1 MKIKG
6 MGTFVKYVSVTITV
20 HTNYVQTIV
29 RFQWSECS
37 YKEYGFGRL
46 SIPRAIFD
54 ASDRLEVC
62 ELYANDILD
71 EKLSGFPENTYIRI
85 RYMFGRDRR
94 YKVTEARYGGPDGIH
109 DLTRAFAPE
118 IPDVVKEK
126 VLANFVRK
134 IDDGDVKGLLTIVRA
149 LKVAS
154 GSKSLKE

>member
-1 MKIKG
+1 MISS
-6 MGTFVKYVSVTITV
+6 MSTFDKYVAVTTTV
-20 HTNYVQTIV
+20 HANYVQTTV

-46 SIPRAIFD
+46 SIPRTIFD
-54 ASDRLEVC
+54 APDKLEVC
-62 ELYANDILD
+62 ALYAPSPLD
-71 EKLSGFPENTYIRI
+71 EKLDGFPENTYIRI

-94 YKVTEARYGGPDGIH
+94 YKVTEARYGGPDGVH
-109 DLTRAFAPE
+109 DLIRAFAPE

-126 VLANFVRK
+126 VLENFVRK
-134 IDDGDVKGLLTIVRA
+134 IDDGDVEGLLTIVRA

>member
-1 MKIKG
+1 MS
-6 MGTFVKYVSVTITV
+6 TFDKYVAVTTTV
-20 HTNYVQTIV
+20 HANYVQTTV
-29 RFQWSECS
+29 RFQRSECT

-54 ASDRLEVC
+54 APDKLEVC
-62 ELYANDILD
+62 EVYALTPLD
-71 EKLSGFPENTYIRI
+71 EKLVGFPENTYIRI

-94 YKVTEARYGGPDGIH
+94 YKVTEARYGGPDGVH
-109 DLTRAFAPE
+109 DLIRAFSPE

-134 IDDGDVKGLLTIVRA
+134 IEDGDVEGLLAIVRA

>member
-1 MKIKG
+1 MS
-6 MGTFVKYVSVTITV
+6 TFDKYVAVTTTV
-20 HTNYVQTIV
+20 HANYVQTTV
-29 RFQWSECS
+29 RFQCSECT

-54 ASDRLEVC
+54 ASDKLEVC

-71 EKLSGFPENTYIRI
+71 EKLAGFPENMYIRI

-94 YKVTEARYGGPDGIH
+94 YKVTEARYSGMDGSF
-109 DLTRAFAPE
+109 DLMRAFDSSV
-118 IPDVVKEK
+118 PDVVKEK

-134 IDDGDVKGLLTIVRA
+134 IDYDDADGLLTIVWA

-154 GSKSLKE
+154 RSKSLKE

>member
-1 MKIKG
+1 MKSS
-6 MGTFVKYVSVTITV
+6 MGALNKYVVVTTTV

-29 RFQWSECS
+29 RFQRGECT

-54 ASDRLEVC
+54 APDKLDVC
-62 ELYANDILD
+62 ELYVSDILD
-71 EKLSGFPENTYIRI
+71 EKLDGFPENTYIRL
-85 RYMFGRDRR
+85 RYMFGRGRR
-94 YKVTEARYGGPDGIH
+94 YKVTEARYGGADGSF
-109 DLTRAFAPE
+109 DLIRAFSPE

-134 IDDGDVKGLLTIVRA
+134 IEAGDAEGLLTIVRA

>member
-1 MKIKG
+1 MS
-6 MGTFVKYVSVTITV
+6 TFDKYVAVTTTV
-20 HTNYVQTIV
+20 HANYVQTTV

-46 SIPRAIFD
+46 SIPRTIFS

-62 ELYANDILD
+62 EVYANDILD
-71 EKLSGFPENTYIRI
+71 EKLDGFPENTYIRI

-94 YKVTEARYGGPDGIH
+94 NKVTEARYGGPDGVH
-109 DLTRAFAPE
+109 DLIRAFAPE
-118 IPDVVKEK
+118 IPDVVKDK
-126 VLANFVRK
+126 VLENFVRK
-134 IDDGDVKGLLTIVRA
+134 IDDGDAEGLLTIVRA

>member
-1 MKIKG
+1 MISS
-6 MGTFVKYVSVTITV
+6 MSTFDKYVAVTTTV
-20 HTNYVQTIV
+20 HANYVQTTV

-46 SIPRAIFD
+46 SIPRAIFN

-62 ELYANDILD
+62 ALYAPSPLD

-85 RYMFGRDRR
+85 RYRFGRDRR
-94 YKVTEARYGGPDGIH
+94 YKVTEARYGGPDGVH
-109 DLTRAFAPE
+109 DLIRAFAPE

-126 VLANFVRK
+126 VLDNFVRK
-134 IDDGDVKGLLTIVRA
+134 IDDGDVEGLLTIVRA

>member
-1 MKIKG
+1 MISS
-6 MGTFVKYVSVTITV
+6 MSTFDKYVAVTTTV
-20 HTNYVQTIV
+20 HANYVQTTV
-29 RFQWSECS
+29 RFQWSECT

-46 SIPRAIFD
+46 SIPRTIFD
-54 ASDRLEVC
+54 APDKLEVC

-71 EKLSGFPENTYIRI
+71 EKLDGFPENTYIRI

-94 YKVTEARYGGPDGIH
+94 YKVTEARYGGMGGSF
-109 DLTRAFAPE
+109 DLMRAFASSV
-118 IPDVVKEK
+118 PDVVKEK

-134 IDDGDVKGLLTIVRA
+134 IEAGDVEGLLTIVRA